1 MISKELNKIVFNEVI
16 RKVHEQYGIYNQF
29 TVDGDT
35 IDNFQ
40 LLPRTDVGYDL
51 QDMHNLSADIDF
63 LTEVIR
69 EEYKTV

>member
-1 MISKELNKIVFNEVI
+1 MISKELNKIVFTEVL
-16 RKVHEQYGIYNQF
+16 RKVHDSYGIYNQF
-29 TVDGDT
+29 TVDGDS